1 MAGPRPALMSFFDPL
16 FDDPP
21 TLGGTLVTLE
31 PLAAG
36 HREGLWLALAD
47 PAVWRWVRVDCSAS
61 RELFDHWFDEAL
73 AAMDARLELPFA
85 TIERETGHVIGTS
98 RFLSL
103 RPADRG
109 GEIGWSLITP
119 EHWGTGA
126 NSEAKLLMAG
136 YAFDV
141 LGCAR
146 VEFKTDRL
154 NDRARAALAAIPA
167 EFEGIFRK
175 HMLMAGGRW
184 RDSAWYAI
192 IDAEWPEVRAR
203 LEARVAGQ
211 RVRG

>member
-1 MAGPRPALMSFFDPL
+1 MSFFDPL
-16 FDDPP
+16 FDNPP
-21 TLGGTLVTLE
+21 ALDGTLVTME
-31 PLAAG
+31 PLDG
-36 HREGLWLALAD
+36 RHREGMWLALAD
-47 PAVWRWVRVDCSAS
+47 PAVWRWVRIDGSAS
-61 RELFDHWFDEAL
+61 RELFDNWFDDAL
-73 AAMDARLELPFA
+73 QAMEARLEFPFA
-85 TIERETGHVIGTS
+85 AIERETGRVVGTS

-109 GEIGWSLITP
+109 VEIGWSLITP

-126 NSEAKLLMAG
+126 NSEAKLLMTG
-136 YAFDV
+136 YAFEV

-184 RDSAWYAI
+184 RDSAWYAVI
-192 IDAEWPEVRAR
+192 EEEWPDVRVQ
-203 LEARVAGQ
+203 LEARLARQLPRQGT
-211 RVRG
+211 R

>member
-1 MAGPRPALMSFFDPL
+1 MPFFDPL
-16 FDDPP
+16 FDNPP
-21 TLGGTLVTLE
+21 TLDGALVRLE
-31 PLAAG
+31 PLSPA
-36 HREGLWLALAD
+36 HQEGMWLALAD

-61 RELFDHWFDEAL
+61 RELFDNWYDEAL
-73 AAMDARLELPFA
+73 VAMEAGTEFPFA

-109 GEIGWSLITP
+109 VEIGWSLVTP

-136 YAFDV
+136 YAFET

-167 EFEGIFRK
+167 QFEGIFRR

-192 IDAEWPEVRAR
+192 IEAEWPEVRTALEGR
-203 LEARVAGQ
+203 LAGQ
-211 RVRG
+211 RELGRADRESA